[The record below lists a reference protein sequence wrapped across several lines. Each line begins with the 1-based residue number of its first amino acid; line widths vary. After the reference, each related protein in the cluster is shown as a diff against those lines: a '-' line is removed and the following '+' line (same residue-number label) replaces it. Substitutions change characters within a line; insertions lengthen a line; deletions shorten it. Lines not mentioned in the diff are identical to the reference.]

1 VSKTHNLLFSY
12 AHEDE
17 NLRDQ
22 LEVHLTSLKR
32 EGLLATWHD
41 RRIIAG
47 QPLNNEISANLENAD
62 IILLLISPY
71 FIASDYC
78 FNIEM
83 KRAMEK
89 HTEGSAV
96 VIPVILQPCNWHGMP
111 FGQLM
116 ACPKDG
122 KAISKYPNMHD
133 AFLEVTLAVKAAASI
148 LSPDKPKLPNSSM
161 NIGDEQQ
168 TKINHSP
175 IRSSNLRIK
184 KEFSDL
190 DRNKFL
196 VDAFSYISNYFEGS
210 LKELKLR
217 HADIET
223 DFRRVDANRLT
234 ATIYVK
240 GKEVSKCNIWISDGH
255 SYLSGI
261 LYSIGSF
268 RDGSYNES
276 LNVEAD
282 GYSTYLKAL
291 GMNFHR
297 QGAEEKMT
305 MEGGAEYFWSMFIER
320 LQ

>member
-1 VSKTHNLLFSY
+1 MHNLFFSY

-17 NLRDQ
+17 SLRDL

-32 EGLLATWHD
+32 EGILTTWHD

-47 QPLNNEISANLENAD
+47 QPLDNAISTNLENAD

-78 FNIEM
+78 FDIEM
-83 KRAMEK
+83 KRAIEK
-89 HTEGSAV
+89 HNEGNAF
-96 VIPVILQPCNWHGMP
+96 VIPVILEPCNWHSMP
-111 FGQLM
+111 FGNLM
-116 ACPKDG
+116 AVPKDG
-122 KAISKYPNMHD
+122 KAVSKYPNIHD
-133 AFLEVTLAVKAAASI
+133 AFLEITLAVKDAASKLLTKI
-148 LSPDKPKLPNSSM
+148 PTVPFSSSNIDKEK
-161 NIGDEQQ
+161 Q
-168 TKINHSP
+168 TKISNSP

-190 DRNKFL
+190 DKDKFL
-196 VDAFSYISNYFEGS
+196 AEAFTYIANYFEGS
-210 LKELKLR
+210 LNELSIR
-217 HADIET
+217 HTDIET
-223 DFRRVDANRLT
+223 DFRRVNMNRFS

-240 GKEVSKCNIWISDGH
+240 GKEASRCNIWLSDGNT
-255 SYLSGI
+255 YLSGI

-276 LNVEAD
+276 LNVAAD
-282 GYSTYLKAL
+282 GYAMHLKAL
-291 GMNFHR
+291 GMNFHNNK
-297 QGAEEKMT
+297 ADEKMT